1 MNTKNERGK
10 KMTNTCKNQ
19 MCLNGDC
26 RTCPNRPIS
35 NLEIENKHAAEA
47 LNKAFSGLLVVVAI
61 GLIILTTI
69 YL

>member
-1 MNTKNERGK
+1 MNNII
-10 KMTNTCKNQ
+10 TCHN
-19 MCLNGDC
+19 CWNRGDC
-26 RTCPNRPIS
+26 RTCPNRPVS

-47 LNKAFSGLLVVVAI
+47 LDKAFSGLLVVVAI